1 MAAEA
6 APTEAA
12 ADTPDSR
19 PDAGECAKTASGSE
33 QPTKPTEPKI
43 VLPPA
48 KSIFNVKSVDP
59 SAGGNVGGARFG
71 HLLSLPTPR
80 FSVPTSRGFPTVLRP
95 GVMQDILQGQQLV
108 QLPVGDLLIRIEEVD
123 KCPQASA
130 GCRGFWPHL
139 KANLTYCSYR
149 NPRHNP
155 SVYGGD
161 TLCSVET
168 AGGRRKV
175 GPKEALSVQRVMRT
189 DILAAPGEEVPM
201 DVVGARRGNRA
212 VTRATEWLK
221 EILEAKATEPELAF
235 DWHVL
240 ASIQGGGDVKIR
252 QKACAS
258 AAAMPVAGFWVG
270 GLGYDE
276 SLANRAKV
284 LETVTSTLPP
294 ELPRFLPLTV
304 GTPIEVLQAV
314 LLGIDVL
321 ELTYPAQAAHQGI
334 ALTFSCDMPV
344 DTDEGD
350 VASVLSALFPP
361 PATETTD
368 GAVPMPAFPARE
380 ALQLQLRSPE
390 CREDFGPI
398 MKGSSV
404 SQYCRA
410 YLCHLLNVRELLGT
424 MLLTQHNLDMYVR
437 LFDAIRQHIVKGTL
451 GRFASWF
458 LRTQTQEASPDVT
471 ATPTS
476 KRRKI

>member
-6 APTEAA
+6 VAE
-12 ADTPDSR
+12 TPDNK
-19 PDAGECAKTASGSE
+19 PDGDECPKTAAGSD
-33 QPTKPTEPKI
+33 QPTKPTEPKV

-48 KSIFNVKSVDP
+48 KSIYKLHAVDK
-59 SAGGNVGGARFG
+59 SAGSAASARIG
-71 HLLSLPTPR
+71 ELLSLPTPR
-80 FSVPTSRGFPTVLRP
+80 FSVLTSRGFPTVLRP
-95 GVMQDILQGQQLV
+95 EVMQDILQGQQLA
-108 QLPVGDLLIRIEEVD
+108 QLPIGDLLIRIENIE
-123 KCPQASA
+123 KCPQASD

-139 KANLTYCSYR
+139 KANFTYCSYR

-155 SVYGGD
+155 SVHGGD

-201 DVVGARRGNRA
+201 DVAGARRGNRA
-212 VTRATEWLK
+212 VSRATEWLK

-240 ASIQGGGDVKIR
+240 ASVQGGGDAKIR

-284 LETVTSTLPP
+284 LATVTTALPP
-294 ELPRFLPLTV
+294 ELPRFLPLAV
-304 GTPIEVLQAV
+304 GTPLEVLQAV
-314 LLGIDVL
+314 LLGIDVV

-334 ALTFSCDMPV
+334 ALVFSCDMLA
-344 DTDEGD
+344 DNDGGD
-350 VASVLSALFPP
+350 VVSDLSALLPP
-361 PATETTD
+361 PVTD
-368 GAVPMPAFPARE
+368 APDAVGAVPMPSFPARE
-380 ALQLQLRSPE
+380 VLQLQLRSPE
-390 CREDFGPI
+390 CRDDFGPI
-398 MKGSSV
+398 MTGSSV
-404 SQYCRA
+404 SQYSRA
-410 YLCHLLNVRELLGT
+410 YLCHLLDVRELLGT

-437 LFDAIRQHIVKGTL
+437 LFEAIRQHIAKGTL
-451 GRFASWF
+451 GQFASWF
-458 LRTQTQEASPDVT
+458 LRTQTREASP
-471 ATPTS
+471 AAPAKPAS